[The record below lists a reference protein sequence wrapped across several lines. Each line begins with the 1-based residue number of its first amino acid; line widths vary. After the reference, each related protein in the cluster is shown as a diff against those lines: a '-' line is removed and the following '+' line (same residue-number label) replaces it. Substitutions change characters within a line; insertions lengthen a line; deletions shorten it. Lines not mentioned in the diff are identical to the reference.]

1 MNLRKLRRMTAR
13 IPRNIERKEGTQT
26 AEQKIEA
33 EIKAI
38 KGQILEAIKAKA
50 DLETVQT
57 MQKQLDAL
65 DVKLAEKHAA
75 SNIEESFVDTLKKN
89 EEVSAFLRRK
99 AGTVVIEV
107 SAKHTHHLLARKT
120 LITSPDVGLTT
131 PGVLQNDRTP
141 GIVAEARQQLTIRN
155 VLTARP
161 TTMQRIDFVKVNSPM
176 TQASPQQGEGHTK
189 KENAVTFTTDKADVQ
204 TIATW
209 IPASRQVLDDFTEL
223 ANFLETGLAYYVDLA
238 EELQLLSGS
247 GAGVDLKGLTT
258 QATPFNTGLLSG
270 SWTRIDVIGRVIQQ
284 ITSAK
289 EIQPTF
295 IVLNPVDWWSIRLT
309 KDSQGRYIL
318 GDPMGPVTQQ
328 QLFGLTP
335 VVTTSIPS
343 GTFLVGS
350 GSPAA
355 AQIRDRMG
363 MQIEISTQHED
374 YFARNLVAVRAEKRL
389 ALVTYRP
396 ASFITGTF
404 SVSPA

>member
-1 MNLRKLRRMTAR
+1 MELKDQL
-13 IPRNIERKEGTQT
+13 E
-26 AEQKIEA
+26 
-33 EIKAI
+33 
-38 KGQILEAIKAKA
+38 QILVQIKDMKSKGEQEQAKFGT
-50 DLETVQT
+50 LLSETKEQLVAL
-57 MQKQLDAL
+57 QKQADAL
-65 DVKLAEKHAA
+65 DVKLAERHAA
-75 SNIEESFVDTLKKN
+75 STPEESLEETLKKN
-89 EEVSAFLRRK
+89 DDLASFMRKK
-99 AGTVVIEV
+99 AGNVVIEI
-107 SAKHTHHLLARKT
+107 SGKHAARLFERKT

-141 GIVAEARQQLTIRN
+141 GIVAEARQQLTIRD
-155 VLTARP
+155 VLTSRP
-161 TTMQRIDFVKVNSPM
+161 TTFQRIDFVKVNSPM

-223 ANFLETGLAYYVDLA
+223 MGFIETSLPYYVDLA

-247 GAGVDLKGLTT
+247 GAGVDLKGLITS
-258 QATPFNTGLLSG
+258 ATAFSTGLLTG
-270 SWTRIDVIGRVIQQ
+270 SWNRIDQIGRVIQQ
-284 ITSAK
+284 VTTAK
-289 EIQPTF
+289 ELQPTF

-309 KDSQGRYIL
+309 KDGGGRYIL
-318 GDPMGPVTQQ
+318 GDPMGPVQKQ

-335 VVTTSIPS
+335 IVTTSIPT

-350 GSPAA
+350 GSPIAT
-355 AQIRDRMG
+355 QIRDRMG

-374 YFARNLVAVRAEKRL
+374 YFARNLIAVRAEKRL

-404 SVSPA
+404 SISPAA